1 MRLFLLIT
9 LMFIGLSGGYGQT
22 VSYAS
27 PTDESSKMLDSVKYV
42 LPEFTA
48 GTVIFNDKGY
58 SNGAVNIHALTQ
70 KVHFIDENGD
80 IREID
85 DNSNVKIVIAKKRN
99 FLNCSY
105 GFIEMYE
112 SAGEVT
118 VGELRQVNIISE
130 VKTGAYGSKSES
142 TAIQSVGFVTDNGM
156 KTDLNVNTR
165 VPYIYRKVPYL
176 IRKGSVIPANRKTFT
191 KSFPHKKD
199 FIEQYLKENKVD
211 FENVEQVREF
221 FRILNK

>member
-1 MRLFLLIT
+1 
-9 LMFIGLSGGYGQT
+9 
-22 VSYAS
+22 
-27 PTDESSKMLDSVKYV
+27 MLDSVKYV
-42 LPEFTA
+42 LPEFTS
-48 GTVIFNDKGY
+48 G
-58 SNGAVNIHALTQ
+58 
-70 KVHFIDENGD
+70 
-80 IREID
+80 
-85 DNSNVKIVIAKKRN
+85 
-99 FLNCSY
+99 
-105 GFIEMYE
+105 
-112 SAGEVT
+112 
-118 VGELRQVNIISE
+118 
-130 VKTGAYGSKSES
+130 